1 MLTALAERP
10 TLPTF
15 PAWLDA
21 LLEVPPDVTTD
32 WPLLATPVPT
42 GFPAPVDDQVERH
55 LSLDEHLI
63 HNPGSTFLMRV
74 QGDDWWEQGIHHGDL
89 LVVDRAIPPST
100 GSWVVAVL
108 EGEFALRNRRQ
119 RGQSVGQG
127 GLGQVTL
134 RRLQLG
140 GAHDATAIAELAVRA
155 GADAEVVA
163 EGPVV
168 QVVSA
173 AMRRLY
179 TDCGRGGFHPDT

>member
-42 GFPAPVDDQVERH
+42 GFPAPADDRVERH

-108 EGEFALRNRRQ
+108 EGEFALRRVGRNAQGRRVL
-119 RGQSVGQG
+119 QSVCPEVPDRLLSGQPDCQIWG
-127 GLGQVTL
+127 VV
-134 RRLQLG
+134 RWAIPRLWPG
-140 GAHDATAIAELAVRA
+140 
-155 GADAEVVA
+155 
-163 EGPVV
+163 
-168 QVVSA
+168 
-173 AMRRLY
+173 RLSS
-179 TDCGRGGFHPDT
+179 

>member
-89 LVVDRAIPPST
+89 LVVDRAIPPQH
-100 GSWVVAVL
+100 G
-108 EGEFALRNRRQ
+108 
-119 RGQSVGQG
+119 
-127 GLGQVTL
+127 
-134 RRLQLG
+134 QLG
-140 GAHDATAIAELAVRA
+140 SSGARRRVRA
-155 GADAEVVA
+155 PARGPQCPRAARLAIRVSRGSRSAFEWSAGLPNLGRGALGYTPTVA
-163 EGPVV
+163 G
-168 QVVSA
+168 A
-173 AMRRLY
+173 AFILIRDWCSLSLSSLYSNSMRR
-179 TDCGRGGFHPDT
+179 